1 MKETFLLRRLFSPYV
16 IACTFLTLLIFAS
29 CSPTR
34 FLSEEEYLLSDVSL
48 ISSDKHV
55 KTSDYRSY
63 VRQEANS
70 KWFNLLKVPL
80 GIYCMSGTNPDKRF
94 NKFVHRIGEAP
105 VVFDSLLMEQTVNSL
120 SLALQNKGYLHA
132 AVEAVVVSKKKKK
145 KKVSYAMF
153 PGRLSYVTTIN
164 YEFDDAEMERVVMEE
179 MGATRLYKGMPLSVQ
194 ILNDERNRI
203 IQSLQNQG
211 YYNINREFLSY
222 KVDTLA
228 GDYGVE
234 LTLSLMCPP
243 GVIKDKAYRA
253 YRLRDVSIY
262 EDVSEQTYFDS
273 LEYRGLHIFY
283 KDKLRVHPRIY
294 SNNTYIRPD
303 SLYSNVKTQNTYGV
317 LNALSAIN
325 YSTIHFNEVDKDSAL
340 LDCDIM
346 VKRNRP
352 HTVSAELEG
361 TNTAGNLGAAV
372 ALTYSNLNMFG
383 GSESFSLK
391 LRGAYEAITGL
402 EGYSNQNYI
411 EYSVESNL
419 RFPTFLL
426 PIVYNQHKQSLKATS
441 EIGLMYNSQDR
452 PEFHRRMLTASWS
465 YRWSHNRNP
474 QLQHKLDL
482 LSLNYIFMPWISDT
496 FKKEYLEDND
506 SRNSI
511 LRYSYEDLF
520 IMRLGYSFVYN
531 SLRTGSAMGLYQ
543 KNGYQIK
550 FNIETAGNLLYGMSK
565 LLHASKN
572 SDGQY
577 NLFNI
582 AYSQYAK
589 IDFDYSKS
597 FLINDRNSVAIHTAL
612 GLALPYGNSS
622 IVPYEK
628 RYFSGGAN
636 SVRGWNA
643 RGLGPGKYVGK
654 DGKVDF
660 INQTGNLKL
669 DLSLEYRTRLFWKI
683 HGAFFIDA
691 GNVWNTRKYAGLEE
705 GQFKFN
711 KFYKQIALAYGLG
724 LRINLDYFILR
735 FDGGMKAINPGVEK
749 GRLHYPLICPK
760 WNRDFTFHFAVGL
773 PF

>member
-1 MKETFLLRRLFSPYV
+1 MKETFLIRERLMLYMMTCMGLV
-16 IACTFLTLLIFAS
+16 LLLCAS

-34 FLSEEEYLLSDVSL
+34 FISEDEFMLSSVGLSSTN
-48 ISSDKHV
+48 KHV
-55 KTSDYRSY
+55 KSSDYRSY
-63 VRQEANS
+63 VAQEANS

-80 GIYCMSGTNPDKRF
+80 GMYCMSGTDSTKRF
-94 NKFVHRIGEAP
+94 NKFMHRIGEAP
-105 VVFDSLLMEQTVNSL
+105 IVYDTTYVVQTKKSL

-132 AVEAVVVSKKKKK
+132 KVEADVLRNNRKKNVV
-145 KKVSYAMF
+145 YTMD
-153 PGRLSYVTTIN
+153 PGRISYVTAIR
-164 YEFDDAEMERVVMEE
+164 YECDDKEIERVLKEKLHE
-179 MGATRLYKGMPLSVQ
+179 TKLYKGMPLSVQ
-194 ILNDERNRI
+194 ILNDERNRV
-203 IQSLQNQG
+203 IQSLQNKG

-234 LTLSLMCPP
+234 LTLSLLCPP
-243 GVIKDKAYRA
+243 GVIKEKAYTS
-253 YRLRDVSIY
+253 YKLREVRVF
-262 EDVSEQTYFDS
+262 EDVTPNDS
-273 LEYRGLHIFY
+273 CQLANYKNLSFLHQERMRISP
-283 KDKLRVHPRIY
+283 RVY
-294 SNNTYIRPD
+294 SNHIYVRPD
-303 SLYSNVKTQNTYGV
+303 SLYSNVKTQNTYGT

-325 YSTIHFNEVDKDSAL
+325 YCTIHFSEVENDSAS
-340 LDCDIM
+340 LDCDIL
-346 VKRNRP
+346 VKRNKP
-352 HTVSAELEG
+352 HTISTELEG
-361 TNTAGNLGAAV
+361 TNTAGNLGAALS
-372 ALTYSNLNMFG
+372 LTYSNLNIFG
-383 GSESFSLK
+383 GSENFSLK

-402 EGYSNQNYI
+402 EGYSNQNYL

-419 RFPTFLL
+419 RFPALL
-426 PIVYNQHKQSLKATS
+426 FPFAFNSHKQFLKATS
-441 EIGLMYNSQDR
+441 EIGVMYNSQDR
-452 PEFHRRMLTASWS
+452 PEFHRRMLTAAWT

-474 QLQHKLDL
+474 RLQHRMDL

-496 FKKEYLEDND
+496 FKKEYLENTD

-531 SLRTGSAMGLYQ
+531 SQRIGSAMGLYQ

-565 LLHASKN
+565 LFNASKN
-572 SDGQY
+572 SQGQY
-577 NLFNI
+577 NVFNI

-597 FLINDRNSVAIHTAL
+597 FLINDRNSVAIHTAF

-691 GNVWNTRKYAGLEE
+691 GNVWNTRKYEGLED
-705 GQFKFN
+705 GQFKFD
-711 KFYKQIALAYGLG
+711 KFYKQIAVAYGLG
-724 LRINLDYFILR
+724 LRVNLDYFILR
-735 FDGGMKAINPGVEK
+735 IDGGMKAINPGVEK
-749 GRLHYPLICPK
+749 GRLHYPLICPNWK
-760 WNRDFTFHFAVGL
+760 RDFTFHFAVGL